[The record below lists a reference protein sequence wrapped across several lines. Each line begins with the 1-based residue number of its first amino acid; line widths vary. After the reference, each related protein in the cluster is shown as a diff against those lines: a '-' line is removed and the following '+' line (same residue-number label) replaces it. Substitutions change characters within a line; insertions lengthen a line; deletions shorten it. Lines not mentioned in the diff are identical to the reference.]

1 MRKTALFLV
10 ICLVATLFA
19 GCAGT
24 PVIYHEDCT
33 CPVETNQEAP
43 AATVSPAAPEAPAAE
58 GALKTG
64 LAVVAGVGDSKSATA
79 EEAGEGKYDVT
90 LVGVLVDDNGVIQD
104 CVIDGVSTAVQF
116 DASGALVTDVAVAP
130 QTKNELG
137 ENYGMVAW
145 GGAIAEWDAQAAALA
160 KFAVGKTVE
169 ELKSGAIDE
178 TGKAPAGSDLATQA
192 TIYLGGYVAGI
203 EKAVANA
210 QHLGAQAGDTL
221 KLVAVNEISGSAAAT
236 AEAEGLAQLYTTAS
250 ALTFNGETIT
260 SCAIDAVQAKVN
272 FDTTGTVT
280 TDLTAPV
287 LTKNELGENYGMV
300 AYGGAIAEWDA
311 QAAAFASYITGKT
324 AADVAGI
331 AVNEKTAPTDAD
343 LTTSVT
349 IKIGGFQQ
357 LVAKAAEAAADN
369 AGADAGALKTG
380 LAVIAGIGDSKSAA
394 ADAAGEG
401 KYDVTLVGVL
411 VDDNGVIQDCII
423 DGIATSV
430 QFDASGA
437 LVTDVAV
444 APQTK
449 NELGENYGM
458 VAWGGAIAEWDEQAA
473 ALAKFA
479 VGKTVEEL
487 KSGAIDETGKAP
499 AGSDLA
505 TQATIYLGGY
515 VSGIEKAVAN
525 AQHLGAQAGDT
536 LKLVAVNEISG
547 STAATAEAEGLAQ
560 LYTTASALTFNG
572 ETITSCAID
581 AVQAKVNFDTTGTVT
596 TDLTAPVLTKNELG
610 ENYGMVAYGGA
621 IAEWDAQAA
630 AFASY
635 ITGKTAADVAGIAVN
650 EKTAPTDA
658 DLTASVTIKIGG
670 FQDLIAKAAQ

>member
-1 MRKTALFLV
+1 MRKTALLLV
-10 ICLVATLFA
+10 FCMIATLFA

-24 PVIYHEDCT
+24 PVVYECT
-33 CPVETNQEAP
+33 CPTETVAAAP
-43 AATVSPAAPEAPAAE
+43 TTPAAPAVTEKPAAE

-64 LAVVAGVGDSKSATA
+64 LAIVAGVGDSKSATA
-79 EEAGEGKYDVT
+79 DEAGEGKYDVT
-90 LVGVLVDDNGVIQD
+90 MVAVLVDDNGVIQD
-104 CVIDGVSTAVQF
+104 CVIDGVATAVQF
-116 DASGALVTDVAVAP
+116 DAKGALVTDTAVAP

-160 KFAVGKTVE
+160 SFAVGKTVE

-192 TIYLGGYVAGI
+192 TIYLGGYVSAI

-210 QHLGAQAGDTL
+210 QHLGAQAGDAL
-221 KLVAVNEISGSAAAT
+221 KLVATNEISGSTAAT
-236 AEAEGLAQLYTTAS
+236 AEEAGLAQLYTTAA
-250 ALTFNGETIT
+250 ALTMKGQTIT
-260 SCAIDAVQAKVN
+260 SCFFDAVQAKVN

-287 LTKNELGENYGMV
+287 QTKNELGENYGMV
-300 AYGGAIAEWDA
+300 AWGGAIAEWDA

-343 LTTSVT
+343 LTASVT
-349 IKIGGFQQ
+349 IKIGGFQE
-357 LVAKAAEAAADN
+357 LVAKAAGAAVE
-369 AGADAGALKTG
+369 AGAVKTG
-380 LAVIAGIGDSKSAA
+380 LAVVAGVGDSKSAT
-394 ADAAGEG
+394 ADEAGEG
-401 KYDVTLVGVL
+401 KYDVTMVAVL
-411 VDDNGVIQDCII
+411 VDDNGVIQDCVI
-423 DGIATSV
+423 DGVAASV
-430 QFDASGA
+430 QFDAAGA
-437 LVTDVAV
+437 LVTDVNV

-458 VAWGGAIAEWDEQAA
+458 VAWGGAIAEWDAQAA
-473 ALAKFA
+473 ALASFA

-499 AGSDLA
+499 AGTDLA

-515 VSGIEKAVAN
+515 VSAIEKAVAN
-525 AQHLGAQAGDT
+525 AQHLGAQAGDA
-536 LKLVAVNEISG
+536 LKLVATNEISG
-547 STAATAEAEGLAQ
+547 STAATAEEAGLAQ
-560 LYTTASALTFNG
+560 LYTTAAALTMNG
-572 ETITSCAID
+572 ETITSCYFD
-581 AVQAKVNFDTTGTVT
+581 AVQAKVNFDASGVVT
-596 TDLTAPVLTKNELG
+596 SDLTAPVQTKNELG
-610 ENYGMVAYGGA
+610 ENYGMVAWGGA

>member
-1 MRKTALFLV
+1 MRKTALLLV
-10 ICLVATLFA
+10 FCLIATLFA

-24 PVIYHEDCT
+24 PVIYHTDCT
-33 CPVETNQEAP
+33 CPEASQEVP
-43 AATVSPAAPEAPAAE
+43 AATVAPAAPEAPAAE

-64 LAVVAGVGDSKSATA
+64 LAVVAGIGDSKSATA

-90 LVGVLVDDNGVIQD
+90 LVAVLVDDNGVIQD
-104 CVIDGVSTAVQF
+104 CVIDGVTTSVQF

-145 GGAIAEWDAQAAALA
+145 GGAIAEWDEQAAALA
-160 KFAVGKTVE
+160 SFAVGKTVE

-192 TIYLGGYVAGI
+192 TIYLGGYVSAI

-210 QHLGAQAGDTL
+210 AHLGAQAGDTL
-221 KLVAVNEISGSAAAT
+221 KLVAVNEINGSTAAT

-250 ALTFNGETIT
+250 ALTFQGETIT
-260 SCAIDAVQAKVN
+260 SCFIDAVQAKVN

-324 AADVAGI
+324 AADVASI

-343 LTTSVT
+343 LTASVT

-357 LVAKAAEAAADN
+357 LVAKAAGSVTQE
-369 AGADAGALKTG
+369 GALKTG
-380 LAVIAGIGDSKSAA
+380 LAVIAGIGDSKSATA
-394 ADAAGEG
+394 EEAGEG

-473 ALAKFA
+473 ALASFA

-515 VSGIEKAVAN
+515 VAGIEKAVAN

-536 LKLVAVNEISG
+536 LKLVAVNEING

-572 ETITSCAID
+572 ETITSCFID

-635 ITGKTAADVAGIAVN
+635 ITGKTAADVASIAVN

-670 FQDLIAKAAQ
+670 FQQLVAKAAQ